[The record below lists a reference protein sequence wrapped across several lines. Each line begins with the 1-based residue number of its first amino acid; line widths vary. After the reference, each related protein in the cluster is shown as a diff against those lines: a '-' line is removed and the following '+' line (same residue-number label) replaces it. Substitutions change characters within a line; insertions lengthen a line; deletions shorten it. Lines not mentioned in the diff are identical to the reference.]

1 MPRRSVTNRT
11 EIPRIAGAKP
21 NDVWVVFTCLKC
33 DKVNLLSIGEHLMS
47 EEEAYNEA
55 AWKCENCGYVH
66 SRQSGLPLTRVD
78 GKETP
83 FASWKEEYTLPG
95 ELYIERFW
103 RAFFRIAV
111 SDKANYWKQCGTCG
125 RVQPSSAFD
134 RHVGWGPLEKQ
145 LECRSCKAVINT
157 TLNPLRTQQQLHE
170 SSSKR
175 RAAELLLEGENQPV
189 NIDELF
195 ERFGS
200 KCFKTGVTIKKE
212 DRDTWAIDHILPSR
226 WLYPL
231 SPQNA
236 ALLSKKANAAKT
248 DKWPS
253 DFYTNE
259 ELIKLAQITGAD
271 LSLISK
277 KEPVLN
283 PHIDVNSCV
292 TKLLTVRSATDLSR
306 RIDDIH
312 KLLED
317 YNLVDKLS
325 ESNKKLL
332 GY

>member
-1 MPRRSVTNRT
+1 MPRRQVTNRT
-11 EIPRIAGAKP
+11 QIPRIAGARP
-21 NDVWVVFTCLKC
+21 SDVWASYVCVKC
-33 DKVNLLSIGEHLMS
+33 HTFNLVNLGEKVLS
-47 EEEAYNEA
+47 EEDAYNNEE
-55 AWKCENCGYVH
+55 WKCKECGFIH
-66 SRQSGLPLTRVD
+66 SKQSGLPKE
-78 GKETP
+78 GKNGEVLP
-83 FASWKEEYTLPG
+83 FASWGEDYNLPG
-95 ELYIERFW
+95 NLYMERFW

-111 SDKANYWKQCGTCG
+111 SDKRNYWKQCNTCG
-125 RVQPSSAFD
+125 RVQPASAFD

-145 LECRSCKAVINT
+145 MECRSCKATINT
-157 TLNPLRTQQQLHE
+157 RLNPLRTRQQLHE

-195 ERFGS
+195 ERFDS
-200 KCFKTGVTIKKE
+200 KCFKTGVRLNKN
-212 DRDTWAIDHILPSR
+212 DRGSWAIDHILPSR

-236 ALLSKKANAAKT
+236 ALLSAPANGAKN

-253 DFYTNE
+253 DFYNNE
-259 ELIKLAQITGAD
+259 ELIRLAQITGAD

-283 PHIDVNSCV
+283 PHIDVNACV
-292 TKLLTVRSATDLSR
+292 TRMLTVRSATDLSR
-306 RIDDIH
+306 RIGDIK

-317 YNLVDKLS
+317 YNLIEKLS